1 MVNILLHSKTKK
13 APHCCRAYF
22 IYQNSNFTYY
32 FTAFFIQQFFFWAFY
47 LKLNELE
54 IYQTDIDINHSL
66 AFYNVHA

>member
-13 APHCCRAYF
+13 APQTICR
-22 IYQNSNFTYY
+22 
-32 FTAFFIQQFFFWAFY
+32 AFY